1 MHGLT
6 SWMVLLA
13 ASAAEG
19 EPVPPVTH
27 YEAVVGRP
35 QAAENDQPAELAMAS
50 DGHDRLTVPVRLG
63 ASRTYQFLVDTGS
76 DRTSISRQLAREL
89 GLRERAKAELHSAT
103 GRSEVRM
110 AHLPELRMSRR
121 AVRNITAPMLDAN
134 DMGADG
140 ILGIDSLRSQRVV
153 FDFAEGRLS
162 VMSRDAADGMI
173 DKEAIVVR
181 AKRLE
186 GRLVITDAEVDGI
199 PVRVVLDTG
208 SSLTIGNAA
217 LSRKLG
223 RQRAP
228 ANVRAIELISVT
240 GAPLRG
246 DLTTVGGLE
255 IGGARLEG
263 LGVVFADAHTFRQLK
278 LDRTPALLLGMNAL
292 RGFDQVSIDFASR
305 TLSLVLPR
313 ERKRGAIS

>member
-1 MHGLT
+1 MKGLT
-6 SWMVLLA
+6 LWMLLA
-13 ASAAEG
+13 ASAASG
-19 EPVPPVTH
+19 EPSPPVTH
-27 YEAVVGRP
+27 YEAVTASP
-35 QAAENDQPAELAMAS
+35 QTSASGPSAELAMGS

-63 ASRTYQFLVDTGS
+63 ASRAYHFLVDTGS
-76 DRTSISRQLAREL
+76 DRTSVSRQLAREL
-89 GLRERAKAELHSAT
+89 GLQERASAELHSAT
-103 GRSEVRM
+103 GSSEVRM

-121 AVRNITAPMLDAN
+121 AVRNISAPMLDAD

-153 FDFAEGRLS
+153 FDFAGGRLS
-162 VMSRDAADGMI
+162 VLSADAPDEMG
-173 DKEAIVVR
+173 EGAIVVR

-186 GRLVITDAEVDGI
+186 GRLVITDAEVDGVR
-199 PVRVVLDTG
+199 VRVVLDTG

-217 LSRKLG
+217 LRRKLE
-223 RQRAP
+223 RRRAP
-228 ANVRAIELISVT
+228 ASAGTIELISVT
-240 GAPLRG
+240 GAVLHG
-246 DLTTVGGLE
+246 EMVTVGGLE

-263 LGVVFADAHTFRQLK
+263 LNVVFADAHTFRQLK

-313 ERKRGAIS
+313 ERKRNGV

>member
-1 MHGLT
+1 MKGLT
-6 SWMVLLA
+6 LLIFLA
-13 ASAAEG
+13 ATAAAG
-19 EPVPPVTH
+19 EPPPPVTH
-27 YEAVVGRP
+27 YEAVTAP
-35 QAAENDQPAELAMAS
+35 IPATDDGISADLAMGS

-63 ASRTYQFLVDTGS
+63 ASRPYHFLVDTGS
-76 DRTSISRQLAREL
+76 DRTSVSSQLAREL
-89 GLRERAKAELHSAT
+89 GLQERASAELHSAT

-121 AVRNITAPMLDAN
+121 AVRNIAAPMLDAA

-140 ILGIDSLRSQRVV
+140 ILGIDSLRSHRVV

-162 VMSRDAADGMI
+162 VLSGDAPDEIEDG
-173 DKEAIVVR
+173 AIVVR
-181 AKRLE
+181 ARRLE

-199 PVRVVLDTG
+199 RVRVVLDTG

-217 LSRKLG
+217 LRRKLERR
-223 RQRAP
+223 RQP
-228 ANVRAIELISVT
+228 ASLGAIDLISVT
-240 GAPLRG
+240 GAALRG
-246 DLTTVGGLE
+246 ELVTVGGLE

-305 TLSLVLPR
+305 TLSLVLPK
-313 ERKRGAIS
+313 ERKPA